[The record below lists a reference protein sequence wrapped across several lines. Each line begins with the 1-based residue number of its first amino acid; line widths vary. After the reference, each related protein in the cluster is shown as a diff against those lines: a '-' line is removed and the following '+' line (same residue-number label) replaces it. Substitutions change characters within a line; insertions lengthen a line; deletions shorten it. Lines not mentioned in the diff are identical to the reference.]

1 MQALQRQ
8 RSELFQLI
16 RDTSRPALEQLRQCL
31 QLVCQWENNSVVTD
45 NCKVLMEEHFLAF
58 LDSCEIL
65 TQDWD
70 DILTQAAK
78 KSDAPSFSV
87 SQPLDAEIRAFAF
100 DFLYR
105 NYLRAAFTESALPF
119 VQQLLFSVCAVLTI
133 LHRLE
138 LQEQSRR
145 LRIWQLF
152 AKEMESD
159 SDNLIELEWVLET
172 EAVFSPGAF
181 DAYLKQLGGA

>member
-1 MQALQRQ
+1 M
-8 RSELFQLI
+8 
-16 RDTSRPALEQLRQCL
+16 
-31 QLVCQWENNSVVTD
+31 
-45 NCKVLMEEHFLAF
+45 
-58 LDSCEIL
+58 
-65 TQDWD
+65 
-70 DILTQAAK
+70 
-78 KSDAPSFSV
+78 
-87 SQPLDAEIRAFAF
+87 
-100 DFLYR
+100 
-105 NYLRAAFTESALPF
+105 
-119 VQQLLFSVCAVLTI
+119 CAVLTI

-152 AKEMESD
+152 AKEIESD